1 MRRRERESSLEST
14 DTAEPTACGAS
25 RRSGVRDGSLRGSWW
40 SMYQLISGRE
50 ALLRMRLTSGKERRL
65 LLSRRT
71 PTSRTRRS
79 SLSSSSSILR
89 FRAPR
94 RRRSAVESRVHSRRD
109 LRQLAQGTNP
119 VHWGRHSGGGGS
131 SVLSFFFF
139 FFFFFL
145 FFFFPPPFPHFILS
159 FPLFSQSE
167 RGYEG
172 RLVTFNLRALHAL
185 QAVPTFLRRWESV
198 EAPIPGGAGAKGR
211 LLSAMMGGG
220 KGGAKEVSP

>member
-1 MRRRERESSLEST
+1 MNQSETRCDTKLSSSTTRVHGRAGTRKRGISDKRFASKMRRRERVSSFEST

-25 RRSGVRDGSLRGSWW
+25 RRSGVRDSSLRGSWW

-109 LRQLAQGTNP
+109 LRQLAQGTSP
-119 VHWGRHSGGGGS
+119 VHWGRHSVGGGS
-131 SVLSFFFF
+131 SVLASSSF
-139 FFFFFL
+139 L
-145 FFFFPPPFPHFILS
+145 
-159 FPLFSQSE
+159 
-167 RGYEG
+167 
-172 RLVTFNLRALHAL
+172 
-185 QAVPTFLRRWESV
+185 
-198 EAPIPGGAGAKGR
+198 
-211 LLSAMMGGG
+211 LLSPI
-220 KGGAKEVSP
+220 VCFLSPFSPSLNGVMRED